1 MTMSSLSQIANIFP
15 APVFVFGDGGCVFWV
30 TSCGIIVV
38 IAADD
43 QNTVTSRG
51 SSIICYSEIDFTKV
65 FMGKLR
71 QRGGPTFD
79 PVKNVK
85 EVVI

>member
-15 APVFVFGDGGCVFWV
+15 APVFVFGDGRCVFWV

-43 QNTVTSRG
+43 QNTVTSGG
-51 SSIICYSEIDFTKV
+51 SSIICYSEIDFTQV
-65 FMGKLR
+65 FMGKVRLR
-71 QRGGPTFD
+71 GVQLL
-79 PVKNVK
+79 
-85 EVVI
+85 IQ